1 MIGLTPEEQGAL
13 LRAARER
20 LDRLTEEV
28 TRMHFNAAEGQGDY
42 YRKMADIDS
51 AEAAHL
57 QSAVRKLWLL
67 ATK

>member
-1 MIGLTPEEQGAL
+1 MICLTPEEQGAL

-20 LDRLTEEV
+20 LDRLQEDI
-28 TRMHFNAAEGQGDY
+28 TRMHFNAADGMGDY
-42 YRKMADIDS
+42 YRKMADID
-51 AEAAHL
+51 ATEALHL